1 LIYGGIAV
9 RDEAGAHL
17 LIRTDMPLAF
27 RTGKDVLLDIRGFVL
42 WKLSINPRNQLS

>member
-17 LIRTDMPLAF
+17 LIRTDTPPAF
-27 RTGKDVLLDIRGFVL
+27 RTINDVSLDICSFVVG
-42 WKLSINPRNQLS
+42 KLSIHPSN